1 MHSFNEKT
9 GIIILLLLLIY
20 QTLFEQ
26 CMQYYAFCLNLE
38 NKVGNFKKGKTAK
51 SNVCIKVE
59 KDHLA

>member
-1 MHSFNEKT
+1 
-9 GIIILLLLLIY
+9 
-20 QTLFEQ
+20 
-26 CMQYYAFCLNLE
+26 MQYYAFCLNLE